1 MFDQHSNIADGSRN
15 KKCLISNQAL
25 RVLDNHKLQICAF
38 YFPTFEKADCTM
50 FVDGSVGWSVGVAIN
65 FPFPNCVTHPRTDQ
79 VPPCTIRRLSI
90 KCILDK
96 FWTASVMLLVWK
108 KVNVAISGVIVR
120 SRAHICHDYHKLY
133 SWRKKLP
140 CGENSAFH
148 LWQLWGNWKFFDVW
162 KLFGKF
168 GEILPQFTRFHV
180 EKNWA
185 QRFICGEKWQIWG
198 LHILKTIRSNPI
210 MIILR
215 PCAEYWLQKELYTWH
230 CAMDRKKPFSNE

>member
-108 KVNVAISGVIVR
+108 KVNIAIS
-120 SRAHICHDYHKLY
+120 
-133 SWRKKLP
+133 
-140 CGENSAFH
+140 
-148 LWQLWGNWKFFDVW
+148 
-162 KLFGKF
+162 
-168 GEILPQFTRFHV
+168 
-180 EKNWA
+180 
-185 QRFICGEKWQIWG
+185 
-198 LHILKTIRSNPI
+198 LKTIRSNPI